1 MKYLKYIRIFF
12 ALIIFVPILLF
23 FLDFTGKVPAR
34 FHHVAEVQWVPAILS
49 ASIVILVILL
59 LLSLLFGRIY
69 CSVLCPLGVF
79 QDIVSWKSRL
89 FRSKKRKGY
98 PSFTPAQSILRYT
111 ILALVV
117 TGLLAGSS
125 FLLMLLDP
133 YSVFGRMMS
142 QLFRPIVLEVNN
154 LLADFLGSKGN
165 YMLFRVNQSGFVPVV
180 FAISFSFFVIISVM
194 AWLRGRLFCN
204 TICPV
209 GTFLGLLSRFSVFR
223 IKINESSCVK
233 CGLCEK
239 KCKSQCIDLKKMEVD
254 HSRCVTCF
262 DCISACKKSSMTY
275 GLRHKQ
281 TNEASVSPENKNRR
295 TFLISTGIAVS
306 GAVAARAGQIKSN
319 NDPFYTRKPVM
330 PPGAINSESFH
341 DKCTACQ
348 LCVTKCPMQ
357 VIKPASMQ
365 YGISGIMQPHL
376 QFSTHEYCT
385 YECSICSNVCPT
397 GALKPLSVEEKKLT
411 RVGVAVLQLSRCVVI
426 ADETDCGA
434 CSEHCP
440 TQAVHMVDYKDGLT
454 KPEVTADICIGCGAC
469 ESICPAK
476 PVQAIY
482 VVGVDV
488 QKRAKKPAEAPAF
501 DKKVEDF
508 GF

>member
-1 MKYLKYIRIFF
+1 MKYLKYIRILF

-23 FLDFTGKVPAR
+23 FLDFTGKVPVR
-34 FHHVAEVQWVPAILS
+34 FHHIAEVQWVPAVLS
-49 ASIVILVILL
+49 ASVVILIILL
-59 LLSLLFGRIY
+59 LLSLFFGRIY
-69 CSVLCPLGVF
+69 CSVLCPLGIF
-79 QDIVSWKSRL
+79 QDVVAWKSR
-89 FRSKKRKGY
+89 FFKSKKRKGY
-98 PSFTPAQSILRYT
+98 VAFVPAKSILRYS
-111 ILALVV
+111 ILTLVV
-117 TGLLAGSS
+117 AGLLAGSS

-133 YSVFGRMMS
+133 YSVFGRIVS
-142 QLFRPIVLEVNN
+142 QLFRPVVLEANN

-165 YMLFRVNQSGFVPVV
+165 YVLFRVNQSGFVPIV
-180 FAISFSFFVIISVM
+180 FTISLSFFILITTM

-209 GTFLGLLSRFSVFR
+209 GTFLGLLSRFSIFR
-223 IKINESSCVK
+223 ININESSCVK

-239 KCKSQCIDLKKMEVD
+239 KCKSQCIDSQNMEVD
-254 HSRCVTCF
+254 HSRCVSCF
-262 DCISACKKSSMTY
+262 NCISACKKSSMTY
-275 GLRHKQ
+275 GFRYKKGK
-281 TNEASVSPENKNRR
+281 EESVLPENKNRR
-295 TFLISTGIAVS
+295 TFLISSGIAVS
-306 GAVAARAGQIKSN
+306 GAVVAKAGQLTSN

-330 PPGAINSESFH
+330 PPGAVNSEQFH

-365 YGISGIMQPHL
+365 YGLTGIMQPHL

-385 YECSICSNVCPT
+385 YECNICSTVCPT
-397 GALKPLSVEEKKLT
+397 GALRPLPVEEKKLMQ
-411 RVGVAVLQLSRCVVI
+411 VGVAVLQLNRCVVI

-454 KPEVTADICIGCGAC
+454 KPEVTANVCIGCGAC

-482 VVGVDV
+482 VVGADV
-488 QKRAKKPAEAPAF
+488 QKRAVKPAEAPKF
-501 DKKVEDF
+501 EKKVEDF